1 MRTIRFL
8 TVQEILEAHAATIRR
23 HGGASG
29 IRDTGLLDS
38 AVHMPQAMFGGE
50 FLHPDLFD
58 MAAAYLFHLVLNHP
72 FVDGNKRCGWLAARV
87 FLHLNGVRVRVRRA
101 DAVRLVGR
109 LAAGKVRDWR
119 EISEWFAK
127 RSR

>member
-1 MRTIRFL
+1 MRFL
-8 TVQEILEAHAATIRR
+8 TVQEVLEAHAATLRR

-38 AVHMPQAMFGGE
+38 AVHMAQAMYGGE
-50 FLHPDLFD
+50 FLHPGLFD

-72 FVDGNKRCGWLAARV
+72 FIDGNKRCGWLAARV
-87 FLHLNGVRVRVRRA
+87 FLRMNGVALSVSRGE
-101 DAVRLVGR
+101 AVRLVTR
-109 LAAGKVRDWR
+109 LADGKVRDWR
-119 EISEWFAK
+119 EISESFAK